1 MAISKIVGHIT
12 PGSNSGANTLKALFA
27 DLKNAYE
34 WVKVVL
40 PNNTEYGNDDVS
52 ASFYITD
59 TIYIECVATYN
70 TGTNS
75 NMTTYF
81 VNEKGKKK
89 INNIRLSGSEYNKG
103 DYTIIWIFTKT
114 DKGFA
119 MSLKS
124 IIVSTPDLSSD
135 YTCYF
140 GKCKTMDN
148 KEHWGCV
155 YTNLSS
161 NTYSIIVDGCDYNAT
176 DINIGAFNESPNF
189 KGILVPVIDRVNG
202 ARFTDMYVLLSAPTS
217 KCDLSI
223 GGKVLTAG
231 YRLALAD
238 N

>member
-1 MAISKIVGHIT
+1 MAISKIVGYIT
-12 PGSNSGANTLKALFA
+12 PGMSSGEKTLQKLIPN
-27 DLKNAYE
+27 LKNAYD

-40 PNNTEYGNDDVS
+40 PDNFSGANVS

-59 TIYIECVATYN
+59 NIYILCEAFNNSGN
-70 TGTNS
+70 TAE
-75 NMTTYF
+75 MKTYF
-81 VNEKGKKK
+81 VTENSKTE
-89 INNIRLSGSEYNKG
+89 INDIHLSGADGNTMYNV
-103 DYTIIWIFTKT
+103 IWIFTKT
-114 DKGFA
+114 AKGFA

-124 IIVSTPDLSSD
+124 LLISTPDLSSD

-155 YTNLSS
+155 YTNLNS
-161 NTYSIIVDGCDYNAT
+161 NTYNTIVDGCDNNAT
-176 DINIGAFNESPNF
+176 NINIGAFTESPNF

-202 ARFTDMYVLLSAPTS
+202 ARFIDMYALLSTPTS
-217 KCDLSI
+217 KCDLTI
-223 GGKVLTAG
+223 GDKVLTAG